1 MYKLE
6 INGGKPLKGKIQISG
21 AKNAALP
28 LMAACL
34 LTDEEI
40 TLNNVPDL
48 SDIKTMN
55 ELLSY
60 LGTEVQCNEKSTCKF
75 KTTSIKEVRAPY
87 DIVKKMRASVIVLGG
102 LLARNGYAEISLPG
116 GCAIGVRP
124 INLHLMALEKMG
136 AEIDLDSGYVKAN
149 AKKGLKG
156 AEIDFPIV
164 SVGATENTL
173 IAASLASG
181 TTIIK
186 NAAREPEV
194 CDLANLLNKMGAK
207 ISGIGTSEIIIE
219 GVNSL
224 KGVDY
229 SIMPDR
235 IEAGTY
241 AVAGPITKGEVE
253 IEGISPD
260 LLESTLS
267 TLEKMG
273 VGVKRHENGFTTYY
287 DGKIIPTSVG
297 TEVYPGFPTDM
308 QAQITALMCLS
319 QGTSFMQEN
328 IFENRFMHIPELI
341 RMGANINI
349 SGHTL
354 EIKGV
359 DQFKA
364 AEVMATDL
372 RASSSLILAGLNAEG
387 KTFIHR
393 LYHLD
398 RGYEKLEE
406 KLAACGADVKR
417 VKE

>member
-6 INGGKPLKGKIQISG
+6 INGGKPLKGKVQISG

-34 LTDEEI
+34 CTDKEI
-40 TLNNVPDL
+40 NLSNVPKL
-48 SDIKTMN
+48 SDIATMN
-55 ELLSY
+55 DLLSY
-60 LGTEVQCNEKSTCKF
+60 LGAEISQSGNGFKFSTKN
-75 KTTSIKEVRAPY
+75 IKEVRAPY

-116 GCAIGVRP
+116 GCAIGLRP

-136 AEIDLDSGYVKAN
+136 AEIDLDSGYVKAS
-149 AKKGLKG
+149 AKNGLKG
-156 AEIDFPIV
+156 AVIDFPIV

-173 IAASLASG
+173 IAAATAKG

-186 NAAREPEV
+186 NAAREPEIV
-194 CDLANLLNKMGAK
+194 DLANLLNAMGAK
-207 ISGIGTSEIIIE
+207 ISGIGESEITIE
-219 GVNSL
+219 GVSSL
-224 KGVDY
+224 NGCTY
-229 SIMPDR
+229 SVMPDR

-241 AVAGPITKGEVE
+241 AVAGPITGGETE
-253 IEGISPD
+253 IEGINPS
-260 LLESTLS
+260 LLESTLQ

-273 VGVKRHENGFTTYY
+273 VKVTRKQNGFTTAF
-287 DGKIIPTSVG
+287 DGKILPASVQ

-308 QAQITALMCLS
+308 QAQITALMCVGA
-319 QGTSFMQEN
+319 GTSFMQEN

-359 DQFKA
+359 SQFKA

-372 RASSSLILAGLNAEG
+372 RASSSLILAGLNAAG
-387 KTFIHR
+387 KTSIHR

-398 RGYEKLEE
+398 RGYENLEE
-406 KLAACGADVKR
+406 KLQACGADVAR
-417 VKE
+417 IKE